1 MVSQASGQTA
11 DKQDPADRLRTLI
24 LKGEM
29 APGQR
34 LVEADLA
41 ELLQVKRSAV
51 RTALVQLT
59 SERLVERIRNRGARV
74 RVVTVAEAIA
84 VYECRMVLEGLCA
97 RKAAENITKSQAE
110 QLGAIGRSMEAAVRN
125 GDPLQYS
132 QLNEQLHTQVREF
145 AAQPV
150 AKDMLEGL
158 HAQLVRHRFRLA
170 LRPGRP
176 AESLPQ
182 HLAII
187 RAVAEGNPDAAE
199 AAMREHVLDVIR
211 LLGETEEPELGQV
224 GG

>member
-1 MVSQASGQTA
+1 MVSQVSGPAA
-11 DKQDPADRLRTLI
+11 DEQGPADRLRALI
-24 LKGEM
+24 LEGEM

-34 LVEADLA
+34 LVESDLA

-51 RTALVQLT
+51 RAALVQLT

-97 RKAAENITKSQAE
+97 RKAAENVTGEAAE
-110 QLGAIGRSMEAAVRN
+110 QLGAIGESMEAAVRN
-125 GDPLQYS
+125 GEPLQYS
-132 QLNEQLHTQVREF
+132 QLNEQLHTRIREI

-150 AKDMLEGL
+150 AKDMLEGM

-176 AESLPQ
+176 GESLPQ

-187 RAVAEGNPDAAE
+187 RAVAAGDADGAE

-211 LLGETEEPELGQV
+211 VLGRTEEPEPGRA